1 MSKSNLYQAAAYVT
15 AFSVAEKFFGFLY
28 RIILSRTLGAEG
40 MGIYQVALSVFAVLA
55 TAAASGI
62 PLTVSRLITKYRT
75 QKDGRAQHS
84 VVTAAL
90 VCALC
95 FSVPVFCIL
104 FFGHRF
110 FDFLFSDPR
119 CMTVLLILL
128 PSLTFNAVYSVLRG
142 ELWGNKRFIPYCV
155 IDLIEELCMIAAGVL
170 LVTHMTDIFDGAKRV
185 ALAVVFSY
193 LVSFT
198 LSAAYFFIKG
208 GRFRDPREQFR
219 PLLASALPVT
229 GMRTSNSLIN
239 SAISLL
245 LPARLIAAGFT
256 QEGAMSEIGVAM
268 GMSMPVLSIPAT
280 LIGSLALVMVPE
292 LAENFYKK
300 DHKQLRENIEK
311 ALKVA
316 SLIACLLI
324 PPLFALGEDIGVL
337 LFSSE
342 HGGEIIRNCCFTLFP
357 MSLGMISNSILNAL
371 GYEKQTCAYFFVGA
385 AATLL
390 CVWFLPRFVG
400 VYALMIGMAASY
412 VITTLLDL
420 RLISKKSKEK
430 VRFCK
435 HTLLSAVSIL
445 PAIVFGCLLRN
456 MLAAL
461 LPPLAAVA
469 LCGIILVAAQALL
482 LAVIGI
488 AQPRWIRVLIRRS

>member
-1 MSKSNLYQAAAYVT
+1 MT

-62 PLTVSRLITKYRT
+62 PLTVSRLITKYRAE
-75 QKDGRAQHS
+75 KNGRAQHA

-90 VCALC
+90 VSALC

-104 FFGHRF
+104 FFGHEA

-119 CMTVLLILL
+119 CMSVLLILL
-128 PSLTFNAVYSVLRG
+128 PSITFNSVYSVLRG
-142 ELWGNKRFIPYCV
+142 ELWGNRRFLPYCL
-155 IDLIEELCMIAAGVL
+155 IDLIEELCMIGAGVL

-208 GRFRDPREQFR
+208 GKLRNPRDQFR
-219 PLLASALPVT
+219 PLLSSALPIT
-229 GMRTSNSLIN
+229 GMRTSGSLIN
-239 SAISLL
+239 SAIALL

-256 QEGAMSEIGVAM
+256 QEAAMSEIGIAM
-268 GMSMPVLSIPAT
+268 GMSMPILSIPAT

-292 LAENFYKK
+292 LAENFYRS
-300 DHKQLRENIEK
+300 DHKKLRENIEK

-324 PPLFALGEDIGVL
+324 PPLFALGEDIGML

-342 HGGEIIRNCCFTLFP
+342 HGGEIIRNCCFMLFP

-371 GYEKQTCAYFFVGA
+371 GYEKQTCAYFFIGA
-385 AATLL
+385 GATLL
-390 CVWFLPRFVG
+390 CVWFLPRWIG
-400 VYALMIGMAASY
+400 IYALMLGMSASY
-412 VITTLLDL
+412 VITTILDL
-420 RLISKKSKEK
+420 RLIAKKSKEK

-435 HTLLSAVSIL
+435 HTLLSAVSIP
-445 PAIVFGCLLRN
+445 PAILFGYLLRN
-456 MLAAL
+456 TLAAL
-461 LPPLAAVA
+461 LPPIASIVC
-469 LCGIILVAAQALL
+469 CGLILVCAQALL

-488 AQPRWIRVLIRRS
+488 AQPRWVRVLIHR